1 MRVNY
6 GQPNPMHGMALPQEQ
21 EMTPAA
27 ARGGMFGRS
36 RNNRG
41 QMIAGV
47 LGDALA
53 RLSGGQ
59 ALFLPNLLQ
68 QRQQQQQMDMEERR
82 RSEEAARPQ
91 RMTVGGN
98 VIEIDPAT
106 GQTRTLFTAPREP
119 STFEDNSGN
128 RWTTGPDGQPRMVF
142 YDPTPRFD
150 SNVTV
155 NDRGEQVLVRTPR
168 PNGFNP
174 DGTRRDGA
182 ASAAPDTLPPDFD
195 FGGSPAAPT
204 AGVPGILERAAR
216 SGRISQA
223 EYNEAARQLGPNGRQ
238 AMDGWL
244 QSNRITRGGR

>member
-6 GQPNPMHGMALPQEQ
+6 GQPNPMRNAGFPGEQ
-21 EMTPAA
+21 EMAPAA
-27 ARGGMFGRS
+27 ARGGMFGRP

-59 ALFLPNLLQ
+59 ALYLPNLLQ

-98 VIEIDPAT
+98 VIEINPAT
-106 GQTRTLFTAPREP
+106 GRTRTLFTAP
-119 STFEDNSGN
+119 
-128 RWTTGPDGQPRMVF
+128 
-142 YDPTPRFD
+142 TP
-150 SNVTV
+150 
-155 NDRGEQVLVRTPR
+155 ERTPTEFER
-168 PNGFNP
+168 VLQASGLQPGTPEYQDLARQYAESRANPMQYLPNG
-174 DGTRRDGA
+174 DGTFTAVPRGGTVPQRAPQGRPPIGTRVDRLPSAPTNA
-182 ASAAPDTLPPDFD
+182 AS
-195 FGGSPAAPT
+195 
-204 AGVPGILERAAR
+204 GVPGILERAAR
-216 SGRISQA
+216 TGQMSQA
-223 EYNEAARQLGPNGRQ
+223 EYNEAAQMLGPNGRQ

-244 QSNRITRGGR
+244 QTNRITLGGGR